1 MYEGTSWATDISNGM
16 TTITNKTTSTT
27 QTDSPESA
35 ETLKKTLIYENSKIN
50 PELSTTG
57 TNTDPLEVNA
67 TPVMIDTGIS
77 VKPDTRDATATAKP
91 SMSDAGISVK
101 PTIANVGIDN
111 SVRMKDAESS
121 TNTAIMDREDQVAS
135 RNWIKAFFK
144 SNPNWASIG
153 INPVKRDGN
162 DGEKRVIRET
172 GSIRSV
178 KTGRKYQKCDSFDW
192 VATESKIRDIF
203 YNGESNSI
211 DEVGAMRSED
221 KPLRSDRKRKGGD
234 DIEDLDIIKDPR
246 LDLKFLDKSTST
258 ELDNDEAKY
267 KRTWFIIQNKN
278 LLLAN
283 KLERQITPVLK
294 NGKEYRGGY
303 LRIDDKFRIDVFR
316 VDSNKHH
323 PAVQKDAD
331 WIAPLERFLSIT
343 KEKGLS
349 LVSNTGMANEKK
361 VKPYGLAENIIDER
375 PGVKAGREGYMD
387 KNLHILEIEA
397 KTILTD
403 YYLGELTIDK
413 PLNLRNGQHKQV
425 KGDAMSHL
433 MKTIRW
439 MDTFESL
446 LTDLEDYVKYVGE
459 SEDRNLEK
467 ILDDILRL
475 LREATFTNVY
485 DVKTPLGYDDSGYD
499 ELKKSHD
506 EAEAA
511 FRSYGEAYS
520 QLEKT
525 LSDFNKSNS
534 EADKQAVRASRSAV
548 KATKAAYS
556 IKIRAYNDKLRER
569 DEVDQMGSNDTP
581 LSASVKSK
589 IERANTRANFKHLP
603 QGSGLKRKLKG
614 RGLKGAGVAP
624 LEGVVR
630 RGRTYNLNEIQGL
643 ATPSAYTYKQLGRKY
658 IRIPDLD
665 AKTLVIVQPNRRKCG
680 PKCKISDSLQSMIKT
695 LVYKQHIDQAA
706 YDKLNI
712 DDKKLFKE
720 IRAITHLQ
728 YNFHDKLTD
737 PLETLRAEYDK
748 LKGEMELGNDNPSI
762 VKQLKSLTTMFFF
775 NPRIISSSS
784 GSYGDN
790 ADLNVAELKAIM
802 KNLII
807 HDRPQKTQ
815 AAVWATDLDKSIEK
829 VDASTQ
835 TEGGRVWAYQ
845 PKKKKTVKT
854 FSL

>member
-1 MYEGTSWATDISNGM
+1 MSETVSVILRQAKAKRLMFEGASWASDISNGI
-16 TTITNKTTSTT
+16 TTLPKKTTATT
-27 QTDSPESA
+27 QTDSSESA
-35 ETLKKTLIYENSKIN
+35 ETLIFFLIHENSQIN

-57 TNTDPLEVNA
+57 TNTDPLEVNVK
-67 TPVMIDTGIS
+67 PVMVDTGIS
-77 VKPDTRDATATAKP
+77 VKPDTSDATATAKP

-111 SVRMKDAESS
+111 SVRMKDIETS

-135 RNWIKAFFK
+135 RNWIKAFVK

-153 INPVKRDGN
+153 INPVKIDGS
-162 DGEKRVIRET
+162 DDEKRVIREN

-178 KTGRKYQKCDSFDW
+178 KTSRKYQKYDSFDW

-221 KPLRSDRKRKGGD
+221 KPLRSDRKRKGED
-234 DIEDLDIIKDPR
+234 DIEDLDIPIKDPR

-258 ELDNDEAKY
+258 KLDDDEAKY
-267 KRTWFIIQNKN
+267 KLTWFIIQNKN

-303 LRIDDKFRIDVFR
+303 LWIDDKFRIDVFG

-323 PAVQKDAD
+323 PAVQKDVD
-331 WIAPLERFLSIT
+331 WIATLERFLSIT
-343 KEKGLS
+343 KEKGLN

-361 VKPYGLAENIIDER
+361 VKPYELAENIIDER
-375 PGVKAGREGYMD
+375 PGVKAGREEYMD
-387 KNLHILEIEA
+387 KNLPIPEIEA
-397 KTILTD
+397 KTILTE
-403 YYLGELTIDK
+403 YYQKLAE
-413 PLNLRNGQHKQV
+413 NQV
-425 KGDAMSHL
+425 KIAV
-433 MKTIRW
+433 R
-439 MDTFESL
+439 
-446 LTDLEDYVKYVGE
+446 
-459 SEDRNLEK
+459 
-467 ILDDILRL
+467 LRPI
-475 LREATFTNVY
+475 V
-485 DVKTPLGYDDSGYD
+485 D
-499 ELKKSHD
+499 
-506 EAEAA
+506 
-511 FRSYGEAYS
+511 
-520 QLEKT
+520 QLEKN
-525 LSDFNKSNS
+525 LSDFNNSNS

-556 IKIRAYNDKLRER
+556 IKVRAYKDKLRER

-581 LSASVKSK
+581 LSASVKAK

-603 QGSGLKRKLKG
+603 QDSGLKRKLKG

-643 ATPSAYTYKQLGRKY
+643 ATPSAYTYKQLGSKY

-665 AKTLVIVQPNRRKCG
+665 AKTLVIVQSNRRKCG
-680 PKCKISDSLQSMIKT
+680 PKCQISDSLQSMIKT
-695 LVYKQHIDQAA
+695 LVYKQHIDQAS
-706 YDKLNI
+706 YDKLSI

-720 IRAITHLQ
+720 ILAITHLQ

-748 LKGEMELGNDNPSI
+748 LKGEMELGTDNPSI
-762 VKQLKSLTTMFFF
+762 IKQLKSLTVE
-775 NPRIISSSS
+775 I

-815 AAVWATDLDKSIEK
+815 AAVWATDLDKSIKK

-845 PKKKKTVKT
+845 PKKKKSVKT